1 MKLKDLI
8 LILSPRITYD
18 ILDSQAEKSIKW
30 DNINYDVNFYQK
42 YNDREVDTIMP
53 LDKDVIGYHML
64 IKLK

>member
-18 ILDSQAEKSIKW
+18 VLDFQAEKSIKW
-30 DNINYDVNFYQK
+30 DNIDSNFYCNYGEK
-42 YNDREVDTIMP
+42 EVDTIMP

>member
-18 ILDSQAEKSIKW
+18 VLDSQAEKSIKW
-30 DNINYDVNFYQK
+30 DNIDSNFYRNYGEK
-42 YNDREVDTIMP
+42 EVDTIMP